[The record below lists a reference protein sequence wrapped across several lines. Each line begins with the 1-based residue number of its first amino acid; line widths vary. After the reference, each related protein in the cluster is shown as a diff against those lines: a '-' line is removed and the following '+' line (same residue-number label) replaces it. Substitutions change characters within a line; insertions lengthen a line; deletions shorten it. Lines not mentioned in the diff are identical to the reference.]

1 MAMKANMAVIPQSVH
16 RCLSEI
22 SEHVHTE
29 TKGKGIIPCGYA
41 SEKAALDA
49 LPFVDTVA
57 RNGT

>member
-1 MAMKANMAVIPQSVH
+1 MKANMAVILECVH
-16 RCLSEI
+16 RCLRGPANMYIPRKKE
-22 SEHVHTE
+22 
-29 TKGKGIIPCGYA
+29 KGIMPCEYT